1 MSAPVL
7 REVILNSNSIRPV
20 NPSVSISELN
30 LSPVILEQLTSVVA
44 VLKTTSL
51 RSGATT
57 LQLNGASEVTSAAAQ
72 ALAHDTGRQL
82 YRIDLRAV
90 VSKFIGETEKNLD
103 RIFRDADSKQWVMF
117 FDEADALFGKRTE
130 VKNGHDRY
138 ANVEI
143 AYLQQRLKTFHG
155 FAIFATNT
163 ADTAVPDKF
172 FRYVVQLCPVPKK

>member
-7 REVILNSNSIRPV
+7 REVLLNSNSIRPV
-20 NPSVSISELN
+20 NPAVGISGLD
-30 LSPVILEQLTSVVA
+30 LSPIILDQLTSVVA
-44 VLKTTSL
+44 GLKTTGP

-57 LQLNGASEVTSAAAQ
+57 LQLNGASEVTNAAAQ

-90 VSKFIGETEKNLD
+90 VSKYIGETEKNLD
-103 RIFRDADSKQWVMF
+103 KVFRAADSKQWVLF

-130 VKNGHDRY
+130 VKNGNDRY
-138 ANVEI
+138 ANVEV
-143 AYLQQRLKTFHG
+143 AYLLQRLKRFHG
-155 FAIFATNT
+155 LAIFATTT

-172 FRYVVQLCPVPKK
+172 FRYVVQVWPMPKR